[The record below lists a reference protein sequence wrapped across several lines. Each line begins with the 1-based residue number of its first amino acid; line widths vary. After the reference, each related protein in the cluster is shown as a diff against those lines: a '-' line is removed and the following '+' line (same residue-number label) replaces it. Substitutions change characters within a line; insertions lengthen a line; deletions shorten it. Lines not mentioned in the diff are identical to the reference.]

1 MAKMI
6 PARINDDN
14 PSTAERR
21 VFDLL
26 KSADGTNDWTV
37 LHSLGLSRT
46 AKRPYG
52 EIDFVVII
60 PNEGIVC
67 LEVKGGRVSCE
78 NGQWRAT
85 DRNGNTWWLNK
96 SPFTQTREAMFAL
109 RDAIGNHF
117 GNRVESK
124 CPVTCGVV
132 FSDVACPPI
141 TPEFERWEV
150 IDHHDLRES
159 IHKHVMKIARNR
171 LRGFQPREG
180 GRLPTHPQARA
191 IRNFLRPDFDMVVSK
206 SVTMEHIEERLIGLT
221 EEQYA
226 RLDELEDNPRCLF
239 RGAAG
244 TGKTLLA
251 VEYARRASLNGD
263 KVLLVCFNRL
273 LSNWLRE
280 QTQGT
285 GIVADTWHE
294 VARRFILH
302 SSIKDDFLEEEC
314 RVLNSGDPDSQ
325 RKFFKETYHE
335 YAGLAL
341 SDHIER
347 DGRPFDR
354 LVLDEAQ
361 DILGDESE
369 VEFLDLILKD
379 GLSHGNWAIFG
390 DFTPQ
395 QAIYNDLLDP
405 VEVIKNYTDH
415 FVRSSLTLNCRNT
428 QQIANEISAIAG
440 GDNSKCRMDAETGL
454 PVERR
459 YYKTPASLV
468 RALTNTIER
477 LVKNDKVP
485 IEDIVILAPHRLDN
499 TALAGID
506 LISGYPIADITNRD
520 LKMEQSSIK
529 FSTIQAFKGLDSPV
543 AIIVDSDESDSD
555 WMKSVL
561 YVGMSRAR
569 SLLIIMIGENARK

>member
-1 MAKMI
+1 MAEMI
-6 PARINDDN
+6 PARINYDN

-21 VFDLL
+21 VFDML

-37 LHSLGLSRT
+37 LHSLGLARKPT
-46 AKRPYG
+46 GPFG

-60 PNEGIVC
+60 PYQGIIC
-67 LEVKGGRVSCE
+67 LEVKGGGVSCE

-96 SPFTQTREAMFAL
+96 SPFAQAKESMFAL
-109 RDAIGNHF
+109 RGYIKHHF
-117 GNRVESK
+117 EKRAESE
-124 CPVTCGVV
+124 CPITYGVV
-132 FSDVACPPI
+132 FPDVACPPL
-141 TPEFERWEV
+141 TSEFERWEV
-150 IDHHDLRES
+150 IDHHDLREP
-159 IHKHVMKIARNR
+159 IEKHIMKIARNR
-171 LRGFQPREG
+171 LRGFQRYKNVKM
-180 GRLPTHPQARA
+180 PTPPQSKA
-191 IRNFLRPDFDMVVSK
+191 IRNFLRPDFDRIVSK
-206 SVTMEHIEERLIGLT
+206 TVTMERIEERLIGLT

-294 VARRFILH
+294 VARQFIIK
-302 SSIKDDFLEEEC
+302 SSIGDDFLKEKRRAFE
-314 RVLNSGDPDSQ
+314 STDPDSL
-325 RKFFKETYHE
+325 RELFEGTWHE

-341 SDHIER
+341 LEHIER
-347 DGRPFDR
+347 NGRPFDR

-361 DILGDESE
+361 DILGDENV
-369 VEFLDLILKD
+369 VEFLDLALKD

-390 DFTPQ
+390 DFSPQ
-395 QAIYNDLLDP
+395 QTLFDNLVNP
-405 VEVIKNYTDH
+405 VEILENYTEH

-428 QQIANEISAIAG
+428 LQIAKEISAIVG
-440 GDNSKCRMDAETGL
+440 EDNARCRMDAETGL

-459 YYKTPASLV
+459 YWKTRTGFIKS
-468 RALTNTIER
+468 LTNVVER
-477 LVKNDKVP
+477 LVNNDKIP
-485 IEDIVILAPHRLDN
+485 IEDIVVLAPHRLDN

-520 LKMEQSSIK
+520 LKIEQPSIK

-543 AIIVDSDESDSD
+543 AIIVDIDESGSD

-569 SLLIIMIGENARK
+569 SLLTLMIGENARK

>member
-14 PSTAERR
+14 PSTAEKR
-21 VFDLL
+21 VFDML

-37 LHSLGLSRT
+37 LHSLGLSGT
-46 AKRPYG
+46 AKGPYG

-60 PNEGIVC
+60 PGVGIIC

-78 NGQWRAT
+78 NGQWKTMNRA
-85 DRNGNTWWLNK
+85 GNVSPLNK
-96 SPFTQTREAMFAL
+96 SPFTQAREAMFAL
-109 RDAIGNHF
+109 RDAIINHF
-117 GNRVESK
+117 GNRDESK
-124 CPVTCGVV
+124 CPITCGVV

-150 IDHHDLRES
+150 IDHHDLREP
-159 IHKHVMKIARNR
+159 IEKHVMKIARNWLQR
-171 LRGFQPREG
+171 FRSHRNS
-180 GRLPTHPQARA
+180 RLPTYPQARA
-191 IRNFLRPDFDMVVSK
+191 ISNFLRPDFDRIVSK
-206 SVTMEHIEERLIGLT
+206 TVTMERIEERLIGLT

-294 VARRFILH
+294 IARRFILE
-302 SSIKDDFLEEEC
+302 SSIGDDFRKEMHRAFE
-314 RVLNSGDPDSQ
+314 STDPDSL
-325 RKFFKETYHE
+325 RKLFEETWHE

-341 SDHIER
+341 SEHIER
-347 DGRPFDR
+347 NGRSFDR

-361 DILGDESE
+361 DILGDENV
-369 VEFLDLILKD
+369 VEFLDLALKD

-390 DFTPQ
+390 DFSPQ
-395 QAIYNDLLDP
+395 QALFDDLVNP
-405 VEVIKNYTDH
+405 VEILENYTDY

-428 QQIANEISAIAG
+428 QQIANAISAIAG
-440 GDNSKCRMDAETGL
+440 GDNSRCRMDAETGL

-459 YYKTPASLV
+459 YYKTPAGLV

-543 AIIVDSDESDSD
+543 AIIVDIDESDSD

-569 SLLIIMIGENARK
+569 SLLILMIGENARK